1 MAYTVLFMAVRERV
15 KRLSGG
21 ILVGE
26 SGNIYI
32 YTVYINWYQAL
43 PLDWTVESFGKI
55 TTFGSLKLKNLL
67 PKMVTCSTKKLEK
80 KLCKNK
86 FAQI

>member
-1 MAYTVLFMAVRERV
+1 MAVRERV

-26 SGNIYI
+26 SGNIQYI
-32 YTVYINWYQAL
+32 YCIYKLIPGSIIRLNCR
-43 PLDWTVESFGKI
+43 VESFGKI

>member
-32 YTVYINWYQAL
+32 YTVYIN
-43 PLDWTVESFGKI
+43 
-55 TTFGSLKLKNLL
+55 
-67 PKMVTCSTKKLEK
+67 
-80 KLCKNK
+80 
-86 FAQI
+86 